1 MKDFNSL
8 CKEFEQMN
16 PLTYQEYILKKSA
29 EIVPILSATAENG
42 VAGTVIFFSFVLG
55 AIAAD
60 GKLSEEEYNLMFPFL
75 QVFLG
80 DSIEYSVA
88 KSKFK
93 QLKKENKELKNVVN
107 QMIDIIGLFSDDLK
121 QDIIIICM
129 MICAMDGK
137 ISLKEKKWIM
147 QLMV

>member
-1 MKDFNSL
+1 MKKF
-8 CKEFEQMN
+8 
-16 PLTYQEYILKKSA
+16 LKLAATVLVIVSA
-29 EIVPILSATAENG
+29 LSASAQSRKVDVWDFGG
-42 VAGTVIFFSFVLG
+42 VEEKDAANHISVADIDNLE

-60 GKLSEEEYNLMFPFL
+60 GKLSEEEYNLMLPFL

-93 QLKKENKELKNVVN
+93 QLKKENKELKYVVN